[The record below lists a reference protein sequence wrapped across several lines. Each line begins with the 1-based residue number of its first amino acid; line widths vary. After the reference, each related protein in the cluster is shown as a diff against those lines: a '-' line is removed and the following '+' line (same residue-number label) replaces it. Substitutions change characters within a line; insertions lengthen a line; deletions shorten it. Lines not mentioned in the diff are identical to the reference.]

1 MYCGKCGAQIKEG
14 GKFCPKCG
22 EKVGKQSTAAMAVA
36 PASKSENT
44 STQKAGGAQ
53 EELAPVMS
61 VVSYV
66 ILFILSAIPIVGI
79 ILILIYA
86 LDSTG
91 NKNRRNYC
99 RAIIV
104 MWILSILAVFLFGAS
119 ITGFLYAL
127 M

>member
-1 MYCGKCGAQIKEG
+1 M
-14 GKFCPKCG
+14 
-22 EKVGKQSTAAMAVA
+22 TVA
-36 PASKSENT
+36 PATKSENT

-66 ILFILSAIPIVGI
+66 ILFILSAIPIVGL

-104 MWILSILAVFLFGAS
+104 MWILSILVVFLFGAS